1 MCTLPF
7 ELAGYVIEGK
17 RLGSRLGF
25 PTANLLYDPSVQ
37 GWPRE
42 GVYVGIASVEGESRG
57 YVAILNQGRHP
68 TAPGGVPTV
77 EAHLLGH
84 PDHALYGKRIRLRY
98 CLYLRG
104 EQRFAS
110 LDALKDQLSRDRH
123 SAVLWA
129 RANAPELLLGLRLGG
144 SEGEQHGT
152 EEV

>member
-1 MCTLPF
+1 LCTLPF
-7 ELAGYVIEGK
+7 ELTGCVIEGK

-25 PTANLLYDPSVQ
+25 PTANLLYDHSVQ
-37 GWPRE
+37 AWPRE
-42 GVYVGIASVEGESRG
+42 GVYVGVASVEGEGRG

-98 CLYLRG
+98 CMFLRD

-110 LDALKDQLSRDRH
+110 LEALKAQLARDRH
-123 SAVLWA
+123 SALLWA
-129 RANAPELLLGLRLGG
+129 RANAPELLLGLRPSG
-144 SEGEQHGT
+144 SEGEKHET

>member
-1 MCTLPF
+1 MCALPF
-7 ELAGYVIEGK
+7 EISGCVIQGK

-25 PTANLLYDPSVQ
+25 PTANLLYDPSVRA
-37 GWPRE
+37 WPRE
-42 GVYVGIASVEGESRG
+42 GVYVGVASVEGESRS

-84 PDHALYGKRIRLRY
+84 PDHALYGKRIRLCYRMF
-98 CLYLRG
+98 LRG

-110 LDALKDQLSRDRH
+110 LDALKDQLSKDRR

-129 RANAPELLLGLRLGG
+129 RSNAPELLPGLQLGG
-144 SEGEQHGT
+144 LEGEEHGT

>member
-7 ELAGYVIEGK
+7 ELTGCVIEGK

-25 PTANLLYDPSVQ
+25 PTANLLYDPSVHE
-37 GWPRE
+37 WPRE
-42 GVYVGIASVEGESRG
+42 GVYVGIASVEGESHS

-84 PDHALYGKRIRLRY
+84 PDHALYGKRIHLRY
-98 CLYLRG
+98 RMFLRG

-110 LDALKDQLSRDRH
+110 LEALKAQLSRDRH

-129 RANAPELLLGLRLGG
+129 RTNAPELLLGLQLGS